1 MANFK
6 KISAAAAALAMMGS
20 LAACGSNSAYALTI
34 DGEQV
39 NAGIYI
45 YYSYVA
51 YNDAITTLT
60 EQNSELDTTDDELV
74 KEQIIDGKDV
84 LTWIQDEAVNYCQ
97 EHVAI
102 NKKFEEEGLELSAE
116 AEASVD
122 EYVEYVWSSQSEAYE
137 KNGISESS
145 VNAIMEYTYK
155 ASELFLHFY
164 EIDGVEGVTEE
175 EVHDYYV
182 ENNARVQYVKFDLV
196 DGAGEEL
203 EGDGLKDMEEM
214 TEKYLAAVEKLDK
227 EEDIREEMDSVKE
240 EYSAYVT
247 SVSNEALATA
257 TDAEGNTVTTTTTTT
272 TEATTVEGETTTTTT
287 TVPYANESLIAR
299 ITTDEE
305 TKEEDVT
312 YTPSKVV
319 HDFIFD
325 EAELNVP
332 AIVED
337 EEANAKY
344 LIVRYDI
351 EERMT
356 EDDLWT
362 EEVQNNVV
370 SAMFSDAFQEKLD
383 AWCEEQKVDVN
394 DAAVKRYDPFAI
406 DFSETQE

>member
-6 KISAAAAALAMMGS
+6 KITAAAAAFTMISS
-20 LAACGSNSAYALTI
+20 LVACGSNSAYALTI

-51 YNDAITTLT
+51 YNEAISTLT
-60 EQNSELDTTDDELV
+60 EQNAELDTTDDKLV

-84 LTWIQDEAVNYCQ
+84 LTWIQDEAITYCQ
-97 EHVAI
+97 EHVAV
-102 NKKFEEEGLELSAE
+102 NKKFEEEGLELSDE
-116 AEASVD
+116 SKTNVK
-122 EYVEYVWSSQSEAYE
+122 EYVDYIWEEQSEVYE

-145 VNAIMEYTYK
+145 VTAIMEYTYK

-182 ENNARVQYVKFDLV
+182 ENNARIQYVKFDLV

-203 EGDGLKDMEEM
+203 DDAGIKAMDEM

-240 EYSAYVT
+240 EYAAYVT
-247 SVSNEALATA
+247 SISNEALATA

-287 TVPYANESLIAR
+287 TIPYANESLIAR
-299 ITTDEE
+299 VTTDEE
-305 TKEEDVT
+305 TDEEDLS
-312 YTPSKVV
+312 YTPAKPV
-319 HDFIFD
+319 HDFVFD
-325 EAELNVP
+325 DAELNVP
-332 AIVED
+332 EIIED
-337 EEANAKY
+337 EENNAKY
-344 LIVRYDI
+344 LVVRYDI

-362 EEVQNNVV
+362 DDVKNSVISV
-370 SAMFSDAFQEKLD
+370 MFSDAFQEKLD
-383 AWCEEQKVDVN
+383 AWCEEQKVKINDV
-394 DAAVKRYDPFAI
+394 AVKRYDPFAI
-406 DFSETQE
+406 DFTSEN

>member
-6 KISAAAAALAMMGS
+6 KITAAAAALTMISS
-20 LAACGSNSAYALTI
+20 LVACGSNSAYALTI

-51 YNDAITTLT
+51 YNDAISTLK
-60 EQNSELDTTDDELV
+60 EQNAELDTTDDKLV

-97 EHVAI
+97 EHIAV
-102 NKKFEEEGLELSAE
+102 NKKFEEEGLELSDE
-116 AEASVD
+116 SMTNVK
-122 EYVEYVWSSQSEAYE
+122 EYVEYIWEEQSEVYE

-145 VNAIMEYTYK
+145 VTAIMEYTYK
-155 ASELFLHFY
+155 ASDLFLHFY
-164 EIDGVEGVTEE
+164 GIDGVEGVTEE

-182 ENNARVQYVKFDLV
+182 ENNARIQYVKFDLV

-203 EGDGLKDMEEM
+203 DNAGLKAMDEM

-227 EEDIREEMDSVKE
+227 EEDIREKMDSVKE
-240 EYSAYVT
+240 EYAAYVT

-257 TDAEGNTVTTTTTTT
+257 TDSEGNTVTTTTTTT
-272 TEATTVEGETTTTTT
+272 TETTTVEGETTTTTT
-287 TVPYANESLIAR
+287 TIPYANESLIAR
-299 ITTDEE
+299 VTTDEE
-305 TKEEDVT
+305 TDEEDLT
-312 YTPSKVV
+312 YTPAKSV
-319 HDFIFD
+319 HDFVFD
-325 EAELNVP
+325 DAEINVP
-332 AIVED
+332 EIIED
-337 EEANAKY
+337 EENNAKY
-344 LIVRYDI
+344 LVVRYDI

-362 EEVQNNVV
+362 DDVKNNVV
-370 SAMFSDAFQEKLD
+370 SAMFSEAFQEKLNG
-383 AWCEEQKVDVN
+383 WCEEQNVEIN

-406 DFSETQE
+406 DFTSEEQ